1 MQLGYFWSFFCF
13 YATVFFLS
21 LGLTDCALGGNETDR
36 LALLEFK
43 ARITD
48 PLGVMSSW
56 NDSINFCLWQGVTC
70 SHRHQRVISL
80 NLMSLQLA
88 GSISPHIGNLSF
100 LRELSLDN
108 NSFSQEIPSEIGRL
122 SKLQYLYL
130 FNNSLSGGI
139 PSNLSRCSNLI
150 KFHVVNNQLVG
161 EIPMEIGSL
170 SKLTL
175 FAVSGNN
182 LTGAIPSSFGNLS
195 SLESLAAGENYF
207 IGSIPNALG
216 KLTTLRKLFLHINTF
231 SGTIPPSIYNLSFLT
246 DLYLA
251 GNPFYP
257 GSLPSNLGISLPNL
271 RHLGMFQAQ
280 LIGSIPPSLSNA
292 SNLEVIQLQLNSLTG
307 QVPTF
312 GNSLGLQLFSIEYNF
327 LGNGGASDLNFLSSL
342 TNATNLR
349 VLVAGD
355 NNFGGMLPELIGNFS
370 TTLEIMQFNDNHM
383 VGNIPAG
390 LQNLINLI
398 VFLAPGNHLSGNIP
412 TVIGELKSIQILS
425 LSFNELS
432 GHIPSSVGNLTNL
445 YEVSLANNNLQGD
458 IPSSLGNCQNLQKLD
473 FSYNNLSGSIPAQV
487 IGLSSLSIYLDLSH
501 NRLSSVLPLQVG
513 NLKNLNVLNV
523 SQNMLSGEIPSTLGS
538 CVTLEFLFMQGN
550 FFQGPIPSSLSSL
563 RGLQELD
570 ISNNNLSGEIP
581 EFLGDLIYLQVLNLS
596 YNNFEGVVPVG
607 GVFKNASRTSVIGN
621 SRLCGGTPEFH
632 LPGCNFKRSK
642 GKLSLAWKIVISTL
656 SGLLCVILVLSSYFL
671 FLTRKKRNEPAS
683 DFAENLHLMVSYHS
697 LSKATDGFSLANLIG
712 AGSFGSVYKG
722 ILDQSGMAIAVKVFT
737 LVRQGASRS
746 FTAEC
751 EALRNIRHRNL
762 IKILTVC
769 SSVDYQGNDF
779 KALVYEFMA
788 NGSLE
793 EWLHQKPTTEETQET
808 PRSLNL
814 LQRLNV
820 TIDVACALDYLHHQ
834 CETPIVHCDLKPS
847 NVLLDH
853 DMTGHV
859 GDFGLARIL
868 SEATQDLPAS
878 GTSSVG
884 VRGTVGYAA
893 PEYGMGS
900 EVSTDGDVYSYGILL
915 LEMFTGKKPTND
927 IFKEG
932 LNLHNFVRAALPDRM
947 PEIVDPFLLRE
958 IVKWEN
964 GGAGGCRV
972 RKSLVSILEIGVA
985 CSAELPHER
994 RNISNVVA
1002 ELQSIKNEL
1011 LGARGHRTITFLG
1024 AKMLQ
1029 LIFHNA
1035 WFILSDDQS
1044 NYTEEAS
1051 PPPSSP
1057 FDFLKNLQ
1065 GSQKG
1070 QNVKGVKELKE
1081 YLKRFGHLNHDQS
1094 SSNYLN
1100 TNNNN
1105 EGGGDG
1111 DDDFH
1116 EQTESAIRK
1125 FQLNYNSR

>member
-13 YATVFFLS
+13 YASVFFLY

-43 ARITD
+43 ARIPHD

-122 SKLQYLYL
+122 SRLQYLYL
-130 FNNSLSGGI
+130 LNNSLSGGI
-139 PSNLSRCSNLI
+139 PSNLSGCSNLI
-150 KFHVVNNQLVG
+150 KFHVYNNQLIG
-161 EIPMEIGSL
+161 EIPIEIGSL
-170 SKLTL
+170 LKLKVFT
-175 FAVSGNN
+175 VSCNN
-182 LTGAIPSSFGNLS
+182 LTGTIPASFGNLS
-195 SLESLAAGENYF
+195 SLDILAAGENYF
-207 IGSIPNALG
+207 SGRIPNALG
-216 KLTTLRKLFLHINTF
+216 KLTTLRKLFLYMNTF
-231 SGTIPPSIYNLSFLT
+231 SGTIPPSIYNLSSLT

-292 SNLEVIQLQLNSLTG
+292 SNLELIQLQLNSLTG

-349 VLVAGD
+349 VLVVGD
-355 NNFGGMLPELIGNFS
+355 NNFGGMLPERIGNFS
-370 TTLEIMQFNDNHM
+370 TTLEIMRFNDNHI

-412 TVIGELKSIQILS
+412 TVIGELKYLQILT

-432 GHIPSSVGNLTNL
+432 GRIPSSVGSLTNL
-445 YEVSLANNNLQGD
+445 YEFSLASNNLQGD

-473 FSYNNLSGSIPAQV
+473 LSYNNLSGSMPAQV

-501 NRLSSVLPLQVG
+501 NRLSGVIPLQVG
-513 NLKNLNVLNV
+513 SLKNLNVLNV
-523 SQNMLSGEIPSTLGS
+523 SENMLAGEIPSTLGS
-538 CVTLEFLFMQGN
+538 CVMLEFIFMQGN
-550 FFQGPIPSSLSSL
+550 FFRGPIPSSLSSL

-581 EFLGDLIYLQVLNLS
+581 EFLGDLIYLKVLNLS

-632 LPGCNFKRSK
+632 LPGCNFKHSK

-656 SGLLCVILVLSSYFL
+656 SGLLCLILVLSSYFL

-697 LSKATDGFSLANLIG
+697 LSKATDDFSLANLIG

-737 LVRQGASRS
+737 LVRHGASRS

-793 EWLHQKPTTEETQET
+793 EWLHQKPTTDETQET
-808 PRSLNL
+808 PMSLNL
-814 LQRLNV
+814 LQRINV

-878 GTSSVG
+878 RTSSVG

-900 EVSTDGDVYSYGILL
+900 EVSTGGDVYSYGILL

-947 PEIVDPFLLRE
+947 PEIMDPFLLRE

-964 GGAGGCRV
+964 GGPGGCRV

-994 RNISNVVA
+994 RSISNVVA

-1011 LGARGHRTITFLG
+1011 LGARGHRTITL
-1024 AKMLQ
+1024 
-1029 LIFHNA
+1029 
-1035 WFILSDDQS
+1035 
-1044 NYTEEAS
+1044 
-1051 PPPSSP
+1051 
-1057 FDFLKNLQ
+1057 
-1065 GSQKG
+1065 
-1070 QNVKGVKELKE
+1070 
-1081 YLKRFGHLNHDQS
+1081 
-1094 SSNYLN
+1094 
-1100 TNNNN
+1100 
-1105 EGGGDG
+1105 
-1111 DDDFH
+1111 
-1116 EQTESAIRK
+1116 
-1125 FQLNYNSR
+1125 